1 MTSIVQL
8 ATGLAGAIGCHFR
21 IPQNQL
27 LFVEYGGKLSK
38 LDLAPGASVVSSGAA
53 TLKGTFIFDLE
64 TGAQGGVGPAGDI
77 WWEQQTTV
85 KRRMTPRNG
94 AGIVRLGPVPFG
106 GIGIETLLGLSYGA
120 TPIPANNDASNQ
132 LTTGT
137 VFAVRTAAGNYAK
150 VLVTAYGYNMGI
162 QWVTY
167 RPNPAYSVFGTGYT
181 EPEDVVVNGFNTVA
195 YITERAGRLLRVPIT
210 GATANRA
217 QATVVAD
224 GMTAPHQIALDEGN
238 GRALVVEHALAGRL
252 WAVNLA
258 TGATTA
264 LFTGLDRA
272 VGLLLSAD
280 RQTAYVSEQGHGGRL
295 VRITLATSAVD
306 VLATGLTAPFML
318 EWADAGETAI
328 LVVERDPANRVSR
341 VPVAGGSAVA
351 IATGLPPRPSSTAI
365 VTPGRML
372 ACCDT
377 AIARV
382 DFPSIALD
390 PGGPLLMGIG
400 FVPFDKIDP
409 ATGLATT
416 DPGYFYAVS
425 AAPFGGNLPIMVNHQ
440 RAGAIGATHYR
451 VLVNGAAR
459 GDSWQ
464 DYRWNGT
471 QYVLVTT
478 NPVSVAGIPNCY
490 PVHPAAQLFHWMN
503 PALGLILPSTTLTNA
518 LHSLSVDFLNAA
530 GTVIASAPAIVI
542 RVDNRSCIGTLGAP
556 TIGGNVADA
565 CGVLHATSGTLSIP
579 FTASH
584 PRNYGNWSLHVV
596 KGATTTALT
605 TSGALPPASSDVS
618 GSVATLMGGCPMA
631 GFAASLYVAT
641 TIQNGWGRQ
650 GQYDASALVGFV
662 IAP

>member
-8 ATGLAGAIGCHFR
+8 ATGLAGAIGSHFR
-21 IPQNQL
+21 VPQNQL
-27 LFVEYGGKLSK
+27 LFVEYGGKLSR
-38 LDLAPGASVVSSGAA
+38 LDLAPGATVVSAGAA

-64 TGAQGGVGPAGDI
+64 TGNQGGLGPAGDI
-77 WWEQQTTV
+77 WWEQQTAV
-85 KRRMTPRNG
+85 KRRMAPRNG

-106 GIGIETLLGLSYGA
+106 PIGIDTLLGLSYGA
-120 TPIPANNDASNQ
+120 TPIPGNNDASNQ

-137 VFAVRTAAGNYAK
+137 VFAVRTGAGNYAK
-150 VLVTAYGYNMGI
+150 VLVTSYGYNMGI

-167 RPNPAYSVFGTGYT
+167 QPKPAYSVFGTGYA
-181 EPEDVVVNGFNTVA
+181 EPEDVAVNGFNTIA

-217 QATVVAD
+217 QAVLVAD

-238 GRALVVEHALAGRL
+238 GRALVVEYAPSGRL
-252 WAVNLA
+252 WSVNLA
-258 TGATTA
+258 TGTKTA
-264 LFTGLDRA
+264 LFTGLKQA

-280 RQTAYVSEQGHGGRL
+280 RQAAYVSEQGNGGRL
-295 VRITLATSAVD
+295 IRITLATSAVD

-318 EWADAGETAI
+318 EWADAAETAI
-328 LVVERDPANRVSR
+328 LVAERDPANRVSR
-341 VPVAGGSAVA
+341 VPVAGGSAVPV
-351 IATGLPPRPSSTAI
+351 ATGLPHRPSSTAT

-372 ACCDT
+372 VCCDT
-377 AIARV
+377 DVARV
-382 DFPSIALD
+382 DYPSITLD

-425 AAPFGGNLPIMVNHQ
+425 AAPFGGNLPVMVNHQ

-451 VLVNGAAR
+451 VLVNGVAR

-464 DYRWNGT
+464 DYRWNGS
-471 QYVLVTT
+471 QYVLITT
-478 NPVSVAGIPNCY
+478 NPVTVGGVTNCY

-503 PALGLILPSTTLTNA
+503 PALGLILPSATLANA

-530 GTVIASAPAIVI
+530 GAVIASAPAITLRI
-542 RVDNRSCIGTLGAP
+542 DNRACVATLGAP
-556 TIGGNVADA
+556 TIGGTAADA
-565 CGVLHATSGTLSIP
+565 CGVLHATSGTLTIP

-584 PRNYGNWSLHVV
+584 PRNYGRWSMNVV
-596 KGATTTALT
+596 KGATSAMST
-605 TSGALPPASSDVS
+605 GGDLPPASASVT
-618 GSVATLMGGCPMA
+618 GNVATLLGGCPMA
-631 GFAASLYVAT
+631 GFAASLHVAT
-641 TIQNGWGRQ
+641 TIQNGWGHQ
-650 GQYDASALVGFV
+650 GQYDAGALVAFV